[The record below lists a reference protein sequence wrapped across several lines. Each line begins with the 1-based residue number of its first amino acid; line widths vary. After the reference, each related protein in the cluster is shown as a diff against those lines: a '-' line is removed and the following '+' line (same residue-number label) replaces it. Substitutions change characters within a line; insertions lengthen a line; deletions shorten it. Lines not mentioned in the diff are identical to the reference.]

1 MTPQELRQHFPAL
14 NDKAYMNWAS
24 IGLIPEVAVAAGS
37 AAMAEQARL
46 GDGIVHEA
54 KPMLDR
60 LRQLTARLIGA
71 EAGEV
76 AFLRNTVEGVSTI
89 ASGFPWRS
97 GDNVLVGTM
106 EFPANVYP
114 WLHAQRKG
122 MEVRFVEPSQGTL
135 SVDDFAAAA
144 DQHTRMIAI
153 SAVQFTNGYRIDLGA
168 LSEFCQ
174 GRDIRLAVDSIQ
186 ALAIAPFDVSQTP
199 IDYMAAGVH
208 KWLCGPIGF
217 GFFYVRKDRFDEL
230 ELNEVGHGS
239 HVRPGASWTEYDWP
253 LRPDA
258 GRFEAGALSFAHAA
272 ACEAA
277 LELFEETTVA
287 TIHDHATCLAQRL
300 IEGLESKGYGPLS
313 PQPARQAAGIVCF
326 TSEHHSP
333 ESIEERL
340 RDAGIF
346 ISLREG
352 AVRVSIHGVNTSDE
366 IDAVIAALPMD
377 Q

>member
-1 MTPQELRQHFPAL
+1 MTPQDLRRHFPAL
-14 NDKAYMNWAS
+14 EDKAYMNWAS
-24 IGLIPEVAVAAGS
+24 IGLIPEPAVVAGS
-37 AAMAEQARL
+37 AALAAQAEL
-46 GDGIVHEA
+46 GDGIITDA
-54 KPMLDR
+54 KPTLER
-60 LRQLTARLIGA
+60 LRQRSARLIGA
-71 EAGEV
+71 DPGEV

-97 GDNVLVGTM
+97 GDNVLVGTV

-122 MEVRFVEPSQGTL
+122 MEVRFVEPSEGAL

-144 DQHTRMIAI
+144 DEHTRMIAV

-174 GRDIRLAVDSIQ
+174 ERDIRLAVDSIQ
-186 ALAIAPFDVSQTP
+186 ALAIAPFDVSETP

-208 KWLCGPIGF
+208 KWLCGPVGF
-217 GFFYVRKDRFDEL
+217 GFFYVRQDRLDEL

-239 HVRPGASWTEYDWP
+239 HVRPGDSWTEYDWP
-253 LRPDA
+253 LREDA
-258 GRFEAGALSFAHAA
+258 GRFEAGALSFTHAA
-272 ACEAA
+272 ACDAA
-277 LELFEETTVA
+277 LELFEETGVA
-287 TIHDHATCLAQRL
+287 TIHSHATGLAQLL
-300 IEGLESKGYGPLS
+300 IEGLQSEGYRPLL
-313 PQPARQAAGIVCF
+313 PQPTSQAAGIVTF
-326 TSEHHSP
+326 KSERHSP

-352 AVRVSIHGVNTSDE
+352 AVRISIHGANTSDE
-366 IDAVIAALPMD
+366 IDALIAALP
-377 Q
+377 